1 MEALVIGGSGFLG
14 SEICKVLVHQGFKV
28 KSLQRHSSDKLI
40 ELGVSQ
46 YLGSV
51 EDEILVEKA
60 VNQSDVVFFCGGIVD
75 YRGSSQDHFNI
86 NYGGCVNAVRASLR
100 NKVKAFILTST
111 PSVFLNPKGIHGLS
125 EYELSYSTIDEPYV
139 QSKIAAE
146 KMLLTQHPSHL
157 PFVILRPH
165 QIWSEDNNK
174 FTSELL
180 DGHSQLR
187 IIGDGKNR
195 VDSIHISDAVRAHL
209 LAMCHLLRDP
219 HSISGRDY
227 NLSSSRP
234 FLLWEE
240 INKFYMNKGLSPI
253 RKKISPTLARLFNS
267 SPLRKIKT
275 RNRVSEYLLIQLSV
289 DRWFDCTRAQRELS
303 FQCKRFQ

>member
-14 SEICKVLVHQGFKV
+14 SEICKGLIHEGFKV
-28 KSLQRHSSDKLI
+28 RSLQRHFSDKLMK
-40 ELGVSQ
+40 LGITQ
-46 YLGSV
+46 YIGSV
-51 EDEILVEKA
+51 EDESLVEKA
-60 VNQSDVVFFCGGIVD
+60 VNQSDVVFFCGGLVD
-75 YRGSSQDHFNI
+75 YRGSSQDHYNI
-86 NYGGCVNAVRASLR
+86 NYGGCLNAVRSSLR

-146 KMLLTQHPSHL
+146 KMLLTQSPRHF

-165 QIWSEDNNK
+165 QIWGEDNNK
-174 FTSELL
+174 FTNELL
-180 DGHSQLR
+180 ENHSKLC

-195 VDSIHISDAVRAHL
+195 VDSIHILDAVRAHL
-209 LAMCHLLRDP
+209 LAMRQLLRDP

-240 INKFYMNKGLSPI
+240 INKFYVNKGLSPV
-253 RKKISPTLARLFNS
+253 RKKISPTLLRLINS
-267 SPLRKIKT
+267 CSLRKIKASS
-275 RNRVSEYLLIQLSV
+275 RLSEYLLIQLSV

-303 FQCKRFQ
+303 FQCTRFQ